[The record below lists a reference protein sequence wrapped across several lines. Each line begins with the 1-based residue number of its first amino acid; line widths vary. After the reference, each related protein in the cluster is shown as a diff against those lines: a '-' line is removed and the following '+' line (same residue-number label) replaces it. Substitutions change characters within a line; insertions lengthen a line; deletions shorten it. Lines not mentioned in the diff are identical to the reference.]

1 MQRRDFTKNLLA
13 ASAVSTLSSGVL
25 EAKNTSAQP
34 AFKLKYAPHF
44 GMFENSAGKDPI
56 DQLKFMH
63 EMGFRALEDNGMM
76 DRSVEVQTKVGETMA
91 KLGMTMGVFVVNF
104 DNWPLQTSLASGKK
118 EWRDKFLQRCKE
130 AVEVA
135 KRVNA
140 KWMTVVPGNYDR
152 SIPIGIQTG
161 HVIESLRM
169 ASAIFEPHGLVM
181 VLEALSDTPDLFLR
195 NSDQTYM
202 ICKAVNSPSCK
213 FLFDMWHMQ
222 RNEGHIIYNIDQTWD
237 EIGYFQIGDEPGR
250 KEPTTGEMNYKNI
263 FKHINAKSQAS
274 GRDFVFGMEHGNS
287 VKGKE
292 GEIKLIEAYR
302 ASDL

>member
-76 DRSVEVQTKVGETMA
+76 DRPVEVQTKVGETMA

-140 KWMTVVPGNYDR
+140 KWMTVVPGITTVVSHRN
-152 SIPIGIQTG
+152 
-161 HVIESLRM
+161 
-169 ASAIFEPHGLVM
+169 
-181 VLEALSDTPDLFLR
+181 PDWTC
-195 NSDQTYM
+195 N
-202 ICKAVNSPSCK
+202 
-213 FLFDMWHMQ
+213 
-222 RNEGHIIYNIDQTWD
+222 
-237 EIGYFQIGDEPGR
+237 
-250 KEPTTGEMNYKNI
+250 
-263 FKHINAKSQAS
+263 
-274 GRDFVFGMEHGNS
+274 
-287 VKGKE
+287 
-292 GEIKLIEAYR
+292 
-302 ASDL
+302 

>member
-169 ASAIFEPHGLVM
+169 AGAIFEPHGLVM

-263 FKHINAKSQAS
+263 FKHINAKSQAT